1 MSKRDAEKFIAD
13 LMTEEEAV
21 GEVKSVTGARPGRST
36 MSSRK
41 RKSSIREEEN
51 QQEKAEPGQQEEGGD
66 DDEEDDASAASEMAI
81 DA

>member
-21 GEVKSVTGARPGRST
+21 GEVKSVTGARASRST

-41 RKSSIREEEN
+41 RKSSIEEEDEEPEMAEAGQDEEEEN
-51 QQEKAEPGQQEEGGD
+51 
-66 DDEEDDASAASEMAI
+66 DDELEEESAASEMEV